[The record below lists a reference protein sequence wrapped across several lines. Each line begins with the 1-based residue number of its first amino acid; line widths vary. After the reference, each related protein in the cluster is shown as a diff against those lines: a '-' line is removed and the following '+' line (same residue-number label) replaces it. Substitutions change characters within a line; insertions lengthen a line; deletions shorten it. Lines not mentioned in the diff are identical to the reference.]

1 MKQFLQFAF
10 AGTVGFLVD
19 AGVLMMV
26 HHWLGAYFGRLVS
39 FACAVL
45 TTWLINRS
53 LTFRNQIS
61 DQPLHQEFSRYF
73 LTTLVGGAV
82 NVACYSL
89 MVYGLALSVRALPL
103 AVAVGSLAG
112 MLVNY
117 WLSRS
122 FVFTARHQ
130 KRKSDA

>member
-10 AGTVGFLVD
+10 AGTIGFVVD
-19 AGVLMMV
+19 AGVLLIV
-26 HHWLGAYFGRLVS
+26 HQWLGAYYGRLAS

-61 DQPLHQEFSRYF
+61 NQPLHHEFSRYF

-112 MLVNY
+112 MVVNY

-122 FVFTARHQ
+122 FVFTGSLE
-130 KRKSDA
+130 KR